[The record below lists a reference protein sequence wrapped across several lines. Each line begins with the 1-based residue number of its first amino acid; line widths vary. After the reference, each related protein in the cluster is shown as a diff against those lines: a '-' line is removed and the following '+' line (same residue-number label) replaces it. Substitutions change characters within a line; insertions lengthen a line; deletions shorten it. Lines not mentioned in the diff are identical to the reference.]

1 MQACILLAVA
11 AGLPSKALVLLR
23 AAMSRLADRAPVSST
38 GCSHPP
44 QQRSPLHSEPHSQQ
58 PRTTVA
64 ASYLK
69 ILGRVAHV
77 LLIYPVRTL
86 SSKILLDSPG
96 EELGVP
102 GWLRLLVSGQAR
114 AGRPVTPL
122 RSVDLQRVL
131 SFFALRSHTDLTT
144 AVPRLFALSS
154 SAFAAKN
161 GGDTGEGGAFCEAEE
176 AGNWRVGY
184 GVLESG
190 EGLMK
195 AFEYGDG
202 SRDLAGHDDS
212 VRRSSGSVAEQS
224 LMWMVTEAARLLI
237 RSKLR
242 SSFGGPVQT
251 FEALEHMLLEAC
263 TRAEMDGHLLER
275 ERDTNGG
282 GGAGGAHANALAQKW
297 HRSLRMLLLFVGH
310 LERLVFSAYEGST
323 VLPACRCQLE

>member
-1 MQACILLAVA
+1 MQAGILLAVA

-23 AAMSRLADRAPVSST
+23 SAMSRLADRAPVSST
-38 GCSHPP
+38 GRSHPP
-44 QQRSPLHSEPHSQQ
+44 QLHSPLQSEPHSQQ

-64 ASYLK
+64 ASYLE
-69 ILGRVAHV
+69 ILGRVSHV

-86 SSKILLDSPG
+86 SSKTLLDSPG

-102 GWLRLLVSGQAR
+102 GWLRLLVSGKAR

-154 SAFAAKN
+154 STLAAKN
-161 GGDTGEGGAFCEAEE
+161 VGDTGEGVAVCEAEE

-195 AFEYGDG
+195 ACECGDG
-202 SRDLAGHDDS
+202 SRDLAGHDGS
-212 VRRSSGSVAEQS
+212 VRRRSSGSVAEQS

-275 ERDTNGG
+275 ERDATG

-310 LERLVFSAYEGST
+310 LERLVFSAYEGSM
-323 VLPACRCQLE
+323 VLPACRCGL